1 MILSDLERHLT
12 CLALLPQDH
21 TKSVMYENGF
31 YNEGYP
37 HLEAHSGQ
45 WNYIPFDA
53 LEAYVAKLVED
64 ISLDEDA
71 ETNFDEWVKK
81 AESQKD
87 EIEPSV
93 INVKYLKES
102 DCCYVFY
109 NNVNHTEKVSEL
121 KPGFFYRS
129 E

>member
-1 MILSDLERHLT
+1 MVLSDLDRQLLR
-12 CLALLPQDH
+12 LALLPQDH

-31 YNEGYP
+31 YKEGYP
-37 HLEAHSGQ
+37 HLESHSGQ

-53 LEAYVAKLVED
+53 IEDYVASLVKD
-64 ISLDEDA
+64 ISLDEDT
-71 ETNFDEWVKK
+71 ETNFDKWAKK

-87 EIEPSV
+87 KIEPSV
-93 INVKYLKES
+93 INIKYLKES

-109 NNVNHTEKVSEL
+109 INLNYTEKVSGL
-121 KPGFFYRS
+121 KPGFFYRD